1 MAQRYSGKFS
11 KVCSPGSS
19 DDVSVRK
26 EAPVRRSS
34 SAWSPRQPTTSST
47 ASPGEEEPCELR
59 VLIRN
64 GGYYGYVRRRTE
76 FEDDETVAVEDYK
89 LMDEE

>member
-1 MAQRYSGKFS
+1 MMMMMMMM
-11 KVCSPGSS
+11 VMM
-19 DDVSVRK
+19 VMM
-26 EAPVRRSS
+26 
-34 SAWSPRQPTTSST
+34 TTST
-47 ASPGEEEPCELR
+47 ASHGEEEPCELQ

>member
-1 MAQRYSGKFS
+1 MM
-11 KVCSPGSS
+11 VMM
-19 DDVSVRK
+19 VMM
-26 EAPVRRSS
+26 
-34 SAWSPRQPTTSST
+34 TTST
-47 ASPGEEEPCELR
+47 ASPGEEEPCELQ
-59 VLIRN
+59 VLILRN

>member
-1 MAQRYSGKFS
+1 MMMMMMMMMTMMM
-11 KVCSPGSS
+11 VMM
-19 DDVSVRK
+19 
-26 EAPVRRSS
+26 
-34 SAWSPRQPTTSST
+34 TTSST
-47 ASPGEEEPCELR
+47 ASPGEERCELQ

>member
-1 MAQRYSGKFS
+1 MMMM
-11 KVCSPGSS
+11 VMM
-19 DDVSVRK
+19 VVMT
-26 EAPVRRSS
+26 
-34 SAWSPRQPTTSST
+34 TTSST
-47 ASPGEEEPCELR
+47 ASPGEEEPCELQ

-64 GGYYGYVRRRTE
+64 GGHYGSVRRRTE